1 MSLTMNHSIT
11 DTEKMQAVLHTFAN
25 TLWEKLLDNNVL
37 PINNLK
43 TIYFTT
49 VTELLGEKIDN
60 KINKVKTKP
69 KNANPVKLKKLKP
82 KKKYLRHSIPI
93 PFYGI
98 VENDWC
104 CGIKKNHGLYTQCP
118 KMRPTNEDYCTVCM
132 KQASNNA
139 DGKPNCGDIRERAEK
154 WSDKLDYKPPGM
166 KKEIPYANVMRKLN
180 ISVNEAQEVVLK
192 LEWKPIPECHFVEK
206 KVRRGRPKTKI
217 VVEDSDDEQPKKK
230 RGRPKKIETKK
241 LTDEELIAQFMATA
255 L

>member
-60 KINKVKTKP
+60 KIKP

-93 PFYGI
+93 PFFLKYF
-98 VENDWC
+98 
-104 CGIKKNHGLYTQCP
+104 
-118 KMRPTNEDYCTVCM
+118 
-132 KQASNNA
+132 
-139 DGKPNCGDIRERAEK
+139 NCVSFTTSLTSCEF
-154 WSDKLDYKPPGM
+154 KLVPP
-166 KKEIPYANVMRKLN
+166 L
-180 ISVNEAQEVVLK
+180 
-192 LEWKPIPECHFVEK
+192 
-206 KVRRGRPKTKI
+206 
-217 VVEDSDDEQPKKK
+217 
-230 RGRPKKIETKK
+230 
-241 LTDEELIAQFMATA
+241 
-255 L
+255 

>member
-1 MSLTMNHSIT
+1 MNSIT
-11 DTEKMQAVLHTFAN
+11 DTEKLQAVLHTFAD
-25 TLWEKLLDNNVL
+25 TLWAKLLDNNVVH
-37 PINNLK
+37 NYQGDLK
-43 TIYFTT
+43 TIYFTI
-49 VTELLGEKIDN
+49 VTDLLGEKIN
-60 KINKVKTKP
+60 HKINKTKI
-69 KNANPVKLKKLKP
+69 KLKKEKLSKGKKP
-82 KKKYLRHSIPI
+82 KPKQKPKIPV

-98 VENDWC
+98 VEKNWC

-118 KMRPTNEDYCTVCM
+118 KARPTNCDYCIICM
-132 KQASNNA
+132 KQVNNNA

-180 ISVNEAQEVVLK
+180 VGVNEAQEVVLK
-192 LEWKPIPECHFVEK
+192 LGWNSIPECHLVEK

-217 VVEDSDDEQPKKK
+217 VVEDSDDELPKKK
-230 RGRPKKIETKK
+230 RGRPKKLETKE